1 MKNKNVYIILALA
14 LFVAGYFFMKPK
26 AAPSINSSPSQK
38 PTSTTTPV
46 ISENILQI
54 IPTLTTPMV
63 WSKPV
68 EGTLMNAAGDEV
80 AGTIISSKVA
90 TKEANKFASL
100 LVTDTPLVKQYS
112 WAEDP
117 SGIADGMGESI
128 HTYTKNNQKLII
140 RYKGGEYK
148 VLLSK

>member
-54 IPTLTTPMV
+54 ILTLTTPTV

-112 WAEDP
+112 
-117 SGIADGMGESI
+117 
-128 HTYTKNNQKLII
+128 
-140 RYKGGEYK
+140 
-148 VLLSK
+148 

>member
-1 MKNKNVYIILALA
+1 MKNKNVYIILVLV

-26 AAPSINSSPSQK
+26 AAPSINLNPSQK
-38 PTSTTTPV
+38 PASTTTPV

-80 AGTIISSKVA
+80 PGTIISSKVA
-90 TKEANKFASL
+90 TKEANKFAGL
-100 LVTDTPLVKQYS
+100 LVTDTPIVKEYG
-112 WAEDP
+112 WVEDL

-128 HTYTKNNQKLII
+128 HTYTKNNQSLII